1 MSETWVLV
9 YATYDTVQRNSG
21 PFDHGSGLQEA
32 VEDHGVDLDH
42 LLDGDVDGAASALEL
57 HLHCAF
63 ELCVPHLKDLPALPR
78 EKIPPYMTLES

>member
-9 YATYDTVQRNSG
+9 YATYDTVQGDHGSGLQGVQRNSG

-42 LLDGDVDGAASALEL
+42 LLDGDVGRKDGL
-57 HLHCAF
+57 
-63 ELCVPHLKDLPALPR
+63 
-78 EKIPPYMTLES
+78 